1 MSINSVNTYY
11 KPVSEQQKTTSAA
24 PKNTNA
30 LNKNNEKIDLKTV
43 SSNNVLAYHA
53 SFNGLGD
60 KFKEMSKMRAINK
73 YLDSTS
79 KEYLKQLKASG
90 ILNDTNSND
99 GSSVLDNLH
108 KIATTERLQ
117 GLSKENILRETVKL
131 LANPYSISQKFGDL
145 PKEIIPKIEQETNT
159 KISPETYQVSSA
171 TCFATS
177 IEFNLVQKQPAEFT
191 RMVEGLTSP
200 EYSIKKQ
207 IKVSDISPNYTE
219 ALHDLNQYKT
229 EYKIEPDWNTLTVT
243 LKPDRNAIVRARV
256 QNSYKDE
263 NERSCVDVLMQ
274 SMIMNLGSQH
284 TYNAL
289 TDIRTGELNP
299 DNTGLTNQ
307 EGNFANKI
315 LEGKHKISVI
325 YQDLDTNGKLVSHYY
340 DNDTI
345 KNHIDQALDSGNNLI
360 VGYTILDDSNT
371 VMGGHEVTLTGKTV
385 QDGKVY
391 YICNDSDDENP
402 EPILMEAESFIP
414 KIHHAD
420 LPAEIFS
427 GVEQEAKNQWKYELQ
442 AMKEDWLK

>member
-11 KPVSEQQKTTSAA
+11 NQISDGQRTSALPDKKPA
-24 PKNTNA
+24 A
-30 LNKNNEKIDLKTV
+30 LKENNNKIDLKTV

-60 KFKEMSKMRAINK
+60 KFKEMSKMRTINK
-73 YLDSTS
+73 YLDSKS
-79 KEYLKQLKASG
+79 KDYFKQLKSEG
-90 ILNDTNSND
+90 ILGNTNSND
-99 GSSVLDNLH
+99 GSSVLDNLY
-108 KIATTERLQ
+108 KIATTERLK
-117 GLSKENILRETVKL
+117 GISKENILRETVKL

-145 PKEIIPKIEQETNT
+145 PQEIIPKIEQETHT
-159 KISPETYQVSSA
+159 KISPDAYNVSSA

-177 IEFNLVQKQPAEFT
+177 IEFNLAQKQPAEFS

-200 EYSIKKQ
+200 EYSVKKQ
-207 IKVSDISPNYTE
+207 LKVSDISPNYTG
-219 ALHDLNQYKT
+219 ALHDLNQFKT
-229 EYKIEPDWNTLTVT
+229 EYKIEPDWETLTVT

-284 TYNAL
+284 TYDAL

-299 DNTGLTNQ
+299 DSTGLTNE

-360 VGYTILDDSNT
+360 VGYTILDDNNT
-371 VMGGHEVTLTGKTV
+371 VLGGHEITLTGKTV
-385 QDGKVY
+385 QDGKTY

-402 EPILMEAESFIP
+402 KPVLMEQESFIP

-427 GVEQEAKNQWKYELQ
+427 GVEEEAKNQWKYELQ
-442 AMKEDWLK
+442 AMKDDWLK